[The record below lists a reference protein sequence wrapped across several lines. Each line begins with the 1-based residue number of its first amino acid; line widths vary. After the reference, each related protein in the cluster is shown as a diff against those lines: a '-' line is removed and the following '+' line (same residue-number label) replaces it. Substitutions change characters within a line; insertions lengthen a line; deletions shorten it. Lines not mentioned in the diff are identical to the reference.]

1 LDANRRLRRSPTDN
15 VIPDL
20 FAATI
25 TLHVALAAKDLTAC
39 SAVTFCI
46 DHQSRRTSSNARFPA
61 LHRQRRGH
69 GDTFDIDTYLA
80 GTTGEGTIGYAKLVD
95 VTTCTLAL
103 GADDLEM
110 VAHRLMRY
118 GMGER
123 PGPVAMVVGSALN
136 LDMAVLLKQRAGD
149 RPFRIFTSI
158 GAARSWL
165 TGYQETYDPAA
176 FATGLSTRVLRTA

>member
-1 LDANRRLRRSPTDN
+1 MPLSWSILPASQLCIVSGEGTVTRS
-15 VIPDL
+15 
-20 FAATI
+20 
-25 TLHVALAAKDLTAC
+25 
-39 SAVTFCI
+39 
-46 DHQSRRTSSNARFPA
+46 
-61 LHRQRRGH
+61 
-69 GDTFDIDTYLA
+69 DIDTYLA
-80 GTTGEGTIGYAKLVD
+80 GTIGEGTKGYAKLVD
-95 VTTCTLAL
+95 ITTCTLAL
-103 GADDLEM
+103 DADDLEM

-165 TGYQETYDPAA
+165 KGYQETYDPAA
-176 FATGLSTRVLRTA
+176 FATGLSTRVLRTV

>member
-1 LDANRRLRRSPTDN
+1 MPLSWSTLPDSQLCIVSGEGTVTRS
-15 VIPDL
+15 
-20 FAATI
+20 
-25 TLHVALAAKDLTAC
+25 
-39 SAVTFCI
+39 
-46 DHQSRRTSSNARFPA
+46 
-61 LHRQRRGH
+61 
-69 GDTFDIDTYLA
+69 DIDAYLA
-80 GTTGEGTIGYAKLVD
+80 GTIGEGAKGYAKLVD

-103 GADDLEM
+103 DADDLET

-118 GMGER
+118 GMGDR

-165 TGYQETYDPAA
+165 MSYQESYDPAV
-176 FATGLSTRVLRTA
+176 FATGLSTRWRALRAV